1 MKRIFLTALTG
12 AIGLLWLLQSCSP
25 EDPSYPVYQDLVTE
39 VATVEFDP
47 TIVEASTSASYR
59 IAGTKLTGPVLVD
72 VAGTAFSISKTST
85 GEYAN
90 SLEIQP
96 DEFVDG
102 LFSLYVRFTPNELGN
117 YEGSIEHSTSGV
129 VSMPTVQLSGQGI
142 TDPSQIA
149 KLLMSED
156 FDYAVGELPSTDR
169 TGDGIQNAQ
178 MEDWIKVRTNN
189 TPIDVIAP
197 GLEYSGYPGSGI
209 GNAVDMKFTPPGSN
223 SNLYAYN
230 LSEQQDDEFT
240 GSYYVSCM
248 FKVEGFPAEGQ
259 FNRPVMLIDWV
270 EANGA
275 GDFSSAIQIANNAG
289 DVKFGIKWGPQGAL
303 SDVTPVIGQTYL
315 IVLKHTVTD
324 TDPDNVNNTASLY
337 IFEDGVIPAEE
348 PAEGAL
354 TNVKPDTWGD
364 KMIKAVALLRDNSGP
379 GDYVVD
385 GLRVANTWEDLFK

>member
-1 MKRIFLTALTG
+1 MKKRILAAFAG
-12 AIGLLWLLQSCSP
+12 AIGFLWLFQSCST
-25 EDPSYPVYQDLVTE
+25 EDPAYPVYQDLVTE
-39 VATVEFDP
+39 VATVDFDP
-47 TIVEASTSASYR
+47 TILDASSSANYR
-59 IAGTKLTGPVLVD
+59 IAGTKLTGSVSVN
-72 VAGTAFSISKTST
+72 VSGSAFSVSKTST
-85 GEYAN
+85 GEFSN

-102 LFSLYVRFTPNELGN
+102 LFNVYVKFMPNELGN
-117 YEGSIEHSTSGV
+117 FEGAIEHSTSGV

-142 TDPSQIA
+142 TDPGQIA
-149 KLLMSED
+149 KLLMSDD

-169 TGDGIQNAQ
+169 TGDGLQNAL
-178 MEDWIKVRTNN
+178 MEDWIKIRTAN

-197 GLEYSGYPGSGI
+197 GLEYPGYPGSGI

-230 LSEQQDDEFT
+230 LSEQQDEEFT

-248 FKVEGFPAEGQ
+248 FKVEGYPAEGQ
-259 FNRPVMLIDWV
+259 FNRPVMFIDWV

-275 GDFSSAIQIANNAG
+275 GDFSSAIQVANNGG
-289 DVKFGIKWGPQGAL
+289 DVKFGIKWGPDGAL
-303 SDVTPVIGQTYL
+303 SDVTPEIGKTYL

-337 IFEDGVIPAEE
+337 IFEDGVIPSQE

-354 TNVKPDTWGD
+354 TNVKPDSWGD
-364 KMIKAVALLRDNSGP
+364 KMIKAISLLRDNSGP